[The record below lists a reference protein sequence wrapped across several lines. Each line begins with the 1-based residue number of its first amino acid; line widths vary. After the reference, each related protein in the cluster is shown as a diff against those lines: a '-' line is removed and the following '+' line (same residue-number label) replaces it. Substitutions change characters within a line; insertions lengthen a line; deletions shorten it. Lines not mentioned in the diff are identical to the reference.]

1 MTCEEL
7 VYSPDGRIL
16 TESMATYKVPEI
28 GSIPEVTVAFLED
41 APQPVGILGAKTVG
55 EPPLM
60 YGIGAYF
67 AILDALR
74 AFRPDLP
81 LFFQAPMTA
90 ERTLQT
96 LYPRDV
102 VGLSQ
107 TPLLE
112 SGRFWEKAQKV

>member
-1 MTCEEL
+1 M
-7 VYSPDGRIL
+7 
-16 TESMATYKVPEI
+16 
-28 GSIPEVTVAFLED
+28 AFLAD

-81 LFFQAPMTA
+81 LFFQAPMTN
-90 ERTLQT
+90 EKRF
-96 LYPRDV
+96 
-102 VGLSQ
+102 GLCDPETGFYLWSFRLLCGQ
-107 TPLLE
+107 QRCCPPL
-112 SGRFWEKAQKV
+112 EKGD